1 MNLSDISNAA
11 DVILY
16 NETRKQKPEPQESTL
31 KDCLPVVSNLS
42 AKDALDLA
50 KLIVAAQKEWHEEM
64 AQDPDN
70 GAGWKRDGQAL
81 AMALEIL
88 DIVELWQ

>member
-16 NETRKQKPEPQESTL
+16 NETRKQKPQPTESTL
-31 KDCLPVVSNLS
+31 QDCLPVVSNLS

-50 KLIVAAQKEWHEEM
+50 KLIVAAQKEWHQEM
-64 AQDPDN
+64 AEDSDN
-70 GAGWKRDGQAL
+70 GPGWKRDAQAL
-81 AMALEIL
+81 SMALEIL
-88 DIVELWQ
+88 DIVEL